1 MNAST
6 MNSQNAVNMNQMQAQ
21 MQFSASLKRN
31 TRYHL
36 TFANVLKSE
45 TIKIAYAKFTWWC
58 TALFIIF
65 PIISASLLS
74 SIIHALIPA
83 GMSPSA
89 ILAQGYQSAPSCS
102 GRYKSNGFW
111 HYSECNGKQPFIDA
125 VKNSAS
131 LFCIPLALSALI
143 IVIVFASKAATQDR
157 KRGSIRSS
165 VIAVPRRN
173 LLIFARLIVVVFYA
187 FIMQIISMIVLN
199 IALSA
204 MFSDFYMPFDPQRKC
219 LFSISIATM
228 ILSAICMV
236 LFAIMGYGMG
246 LICKSAAAGS
256 LWLILSQM
264 VITSIIVITLISSII
279 NGITHFSTMYPYGM
293 YSPYSSYGTY
303 SPYGTYNPLMLLIAD
318 PAISGSLNI
327 LQMLPSYAAS
337 NCLLDAELH
346 ISNWTIFMPNFM
358 ISLLY
363 MIIWAALFYGIGHTV
378 ERMRNIMK

>member
-45 TIKIAYAKFTWWC
+45 TIKLAYAKFTWWC

-83 GMSPSA
+83 GTSPS
-89 ILAQGYQSAPSCS
+89 ILLAQGYQSAQSC
-102 GRYKSNGFW
+102 GGLYKSNGFW
-111 HYSECNGKQPFIDA
+111 HYRDCNGKQNFIDA
-125 VKNSAS
+125 VKNATS

-173 LLIFARLIVVVFYA
+173 LLIFARLTVVVFYA

-219 LFSISIATM
+219 LFSVSIAMM

-236 LFAIMGYGMG
+236 LSAIMGYGIA
-246 LICKSAAAGS
+246 LICKSAAAGT
-256 LWLILSQM
+256 LWLVLSQ
-264 VITSIIVITLISSII
+264 IVIALITIVALISTII
-279 NGITHFSTMYPYGM
+279 NGVTHFSALYPYAL
-293 YSPYSSYGTY
+293 YSSYGM
-303 SPYGTYNPLMLLIAD
+303 SNPLMLLISN
-318 PAISGSLNI
+318 PAVTGSLNI

-337 NCLLDAELH
+337 NFLLDAELH
-346 ISNWTIFMPNFM
+346 LSNWTIFIPNFM

>member
-45 TIKIAYAKFTWWC
+45 TIKLAYAKFTWWC

-83 GMSPSA
+83 GMSPS
-89 ILAQGYQSAPSCS
+89 ILLAQGYQSAPSCS
-102 GRYKSNGFW
+102 GMYRSNGFMLA
-111 HYSECNGKQPFIDA
+111 SDCNGKQHFIDA
-125 VKNSAS
+125 VKNAAS
-131 LFCIPLALSALI
+131 FFCIPLALSALI

-165 VIAVPRRN
+165 VIAVPRRS
-173 LLIFARLIVVVFYA
+173 LLIFARLTVVVFYA

-199 IALSA
+199 IALSS

-219 LFSISIATM
+219 LFSISIEMM

-236 LFAIMGYGMG
+236 LSAIMGYGIA
-246 LICKSAAAGS
+246 LICKSAAAGT
-256 LWLILSQM
+256 LWLVLSQM
-264 VITSIIVITLISSII
+264 AISLITIVALISTII
-279 NGITHFSTMYPYGM
+279 NGVTHFSAM
-293 YSPYSSYGTY
+293 YSYALYSSYGM
-303 SPYGTYNPLMLLIAD
+303 SNPLMLLISN
-318 PAISGSLNI
+318 PAVTGSLNI

-337 NCLLDAELH
+337 NFLLDAELH
-346 ISNWTIFMPNFM
+346 LSNWTIFIPNFM

>member
-45 TIKIAYAKFTWWC
+45 TIKLAYAKFTWWC
-58 TALFIIF
+58 TALFIIL

-83 GMSPSA
+83 GMSPS
-89 ILAQGYQSAPSCS
+89 ILLAQGYQSAQSC
-102 GRYKSNGFW
+102 GGLYKSNGFW
-111 HYSECNGKQPFIDA
+111 HYRDCNGKQHFIDA
-125 VKNSAS
+125 VKNAAS

-173 LLIFARLIVVVFYA
+173 LLIFARLTVVVFYA

-219 LFSISIATM
+219 LFSVSIAMM

-236 LFAIMGYGMG
+236 LSAIMGYGIA
-246 LICKSAAAGS
+246 LICKSAAAGT
-256 LWLILSQM
+256 LWLVLSQM
-264 VITSIIVITLISSII
+264 AIALITIVALISTII
-279 NGITHFSTMYPYGM
+279 NGVTHFSAM
-293 YSPYSSYGTY
+293 YSYALYSSYGM
-303 SPYGTYNPLMLLIAD
+303 SNPLMLLISN
-318 PAISGSLNI
+318 PAVTGSLNI

-337 NCLLDAELH
+337 NFLLDAELH
-346 ISNWTIFMPNFM
+346 LSNWTIFIPNFM

>member
-45 TIKIAYAKFTWWC
+45 TIKLAYAKFTWWC
-58 TALFIIF
+58 TALFIIL

-83 GMSPSA
+83 GMSPS
-89 ILAQGYQSAPSCS
+89 ILLAQGYQSAPSCS
-102 GRYKSNGFW
+102 GMYRSNGFMLA
-111 HYSECNGKQPFIDA
+111 SDCNGKQHFIDA
-125 VKNSAS
+125 VKNAAS

-173 LLIFARLIVVVFYA
+173 LLIFARLTVVVFYA

-219 LFSISIATM
+219 LFSVSIAMM

-236 LFAIMGYGMG
+236 LSAIMGYGIA
-246 LICKSAAAGS
+246 LICKSAAAGT
-256 LWLILSQM
+256 LWLVLSQM
-264 VITSIIVITLISSII
+264 AIALITIVALISTII
-279 NGITHFSTMYPYGM
+279 NGVTHFSAM
-293 YSPYSSYGTY
+293 YSYALYSSYGM
-303 SPYGTYNPLMLLIAD
+303 SNPLMLLISN
-318 PAISGSLNI
+318 PAVTGSLNI

-337 NCLLDAELH
+337 NFLLDAELH
-346 ISNWTIFMPNFM
+346 LSNWTIFIPNFM

>member
-45 TIKIAYAKFTWWC
+45 TIKLAYAKFTWWC

-83 GMSPSA
+83 GMSPS
-89 ILAQGYQSAPSCS
+89 ILLAQGYQSAQSC
-102 GRYKSNGFW
+102 GGLYKSNGFW
-111 HYSECNGKQPFIDA
+111 HYRDCNGKQHFIDA
-125 VKNSAS
+125 VKNAAS

-173 LLIFARLIVVVFYA
+173 LLIFARLTVVVFYA

-219 LFSISIATM
+219 LFSVSIAMM

-236 LFAIMGYGMG
+236 LSAIMGYGIA
-246 LICKSAAAGS
+246 LICKSAAAGT
-256 LWLILSQM
+256 LWLVLSQM
-264 VITSIIVITLISSII
+264 AIALITIVALISTII
-279 NGITHFSTMYPYGM
+279 NGVTHFSAM
-293 YSPYSSYGTY
+293 YSYALYSSYGM
-303 SPYGTYNPLMLLIAD
+303 SNPLMLLISN
-318 PAISGSLNI
+318 PAVTGSLNI

-337 NCLLDAELH
+337 NFLLDAELH
-346 ISNWTIFMPNFM
+346 LSNWTIFIPNFM

>member
-1 MNAST
+1 
-6 MNSQNAVNMNQMQAQ
+6 MNQMQAQ

-45 TIKIAYAKFTWWC
+45 TIKLAYAKFTWWC
-58 TALFIIF
+58 TALFIIL

-83 GMSPSA
+83 GMSPS
-89 ILAQGYQSAPSCS
+89 ILLAQGYQSAQSC
-102 GRYKSNGFW
+102 GGLYKSNGFW
-111 HYSECNGKQPFIDA
+111 HYRDCNGKQNFIDA
-125 VKNSAS
+125 VKNAAS
-131 LFCIPLALSALI
+131 FFCIPLALSALI

-173 LLIFARLIVVVFYA
+173 LLIFARLTVVVFYA

-199 IALSA
+199 IALSS

-219 LFSISIATM
+219 LFSVSIEMM

-236 LFAIMGYGMG
+236 LSAIMGYGIA
-246 LICKSAAAGS
+246 LICKSAAAGT
-256 LWLILSQM
+256 LWLVLSQM
-264 VITSIIVITLISSII
+264 AIALITIVALISTII
-279 NGITHFSTMYPYGM
+279 NGVTHFSAM
-293 YSPYSSYGTY
+293 YSYALYSSYGM
-303 SPYGTYNPLMLLIAD
+303 SNPLMLLISN
-318 PAISGSLNI
+318 PAVTGSLNI

-337 NCLLDAELH
+337 NFLLDAELH
-346 ISNWTIFMPNFM
+346 LSNWTIFIPNFM

>member
-45 TIKIAYAKFTWWC
+45 TIKLAYAKFTWWC
-58 TALFIIF
+58 TALFIIL

-83 GMSPSA
+83 GMSPS
-89 ILAQGYQSAPSCS
+89 ILLAQGYQSAQSC
-102 GRYKSNGFW
+102 GGLYKSNGFW
-111 HYSECNGKQPFIDA
+111 HYRDCNGKQNFIDA
-125 VKNSAS
+125 VKNAAS
-131 LFCIPLALSALI
+131 FFCIPLALSALI

-173 LLIFARLIVVVFYA
+173 LLIFARLTVVVFYA

-199 IALSA
+199 IALSS

-219 LFSISIATM
+219 LFSVSIAMM

-236 LFAIMGYGMG
+236 LSAIMGYGIA
-246 LICKSAAAGS
+246 LICKSAAAGT
-256 LWLILSQM
+256 LWLVLSQM
-264 VITSIIVITLISSII
+264 AIALITIVALISTII
-279 NGITHFSTMYPYGM
+279 NGVTHFSAM
-293 YSPYSSYGTY
+293 YSYALYSSYGM
-303 SPYGTYNPLMLLIAD
+303 SNPLMLLISN
-318 PAISGSLNI
+318 PAVTGSLNI

-337 NCLLDAELH
+337 NFLLDAELH
-346 ISNWTIFMPNFM
+346 LSNWTIFIPNFM

>member
-45 TIKIAYAKFTWWC
+45 TIKLAYAKFTWWC
-58 TALFIIF
+58 TALFIIL

-83 GMSPSA
+83 GMSPS
-89 ILAQGYQSAPSCS
+89 ILLAQGYQSAQSC
-102 GRYKSNGFW
+102 GGLYKSNGFW
-111 HYSECNGKQPFIDA
+111 HYRDCNGKQNFIDA
-125 VKNSAS
+125 VKNAAS
-131 LFCIPLALSALI
+131 FFCIPLALSALI

-173 LLIFARLIVVVFYA
+173 LLIFARLTVVVFYA

-199 IALSA
+199 IALSS

-219 LFSISIATM
+219 LFSVSIEMM

-236 LFAIMGYGMG
+236 LSAIMGYGIA
-246 LICKSAAAGS
+246 LICKSAAAGT
-256 LWLILSQM
+256 LWLVLSQM
-264 VITSIIVITLISSII
+264 AISLITIVALISTII
-279 NGITHFSTMYPYGM
+279 NGVTHFSAM
-293 YSPYSSYGTY
+293 YSYALYSSYGM
-303 SPYGTYNPLMLLIAD
+303 SNPLMLLISN
-318 PAISGSLNI
+318 PAVTGSLNI

-337 NCLLDAELH
+337 NFLLDAELH
-346 ISNWTIFMPNFM
+346 LSNWTIFIPNFM

>member
-45 TIKIAYAKFTWWC
+45 TIKLAYAKFTWWC

-83 GMSPSA
+83 GMSPSVL
-89 ILAQGYQSAPSCS
+89 LAQGYQSATSCV
-102 GRYKSNGFW
+102 GMYRSNGFMLA
-111 HYSECNGKQPFIDA
+111 SDCNGKQHFIDA
-125 VKNSAS
+125 VKNAAS

-173 LLIFARLIVVVFYA
+173 LLIFARLTVVVFYA

-219 LFSISIATM
+219 LFSVSIAMM

-236 LFAIMGYGMG
+236 LSAIMGYGIA
-246 LICKSAAAGS
+246 LICKSAAAGT
-256 LWLILSQM
+256 LWLVLSQM
-264 VITSIIVITLISSII
+264 AIALITIVALISTII
-279 NGITHFSTMYPYGM
+279 NGVTHFSAM
-293 YSPYSSYGTY
+293 YSYALYSSYGM
-303 SPYGTYNPLMLLIAD
+303 SNPLMLLISN
-318 PAISGSLNI
+318 PAVTGSLNI

-337 NCLLDAELH
+337 NFLLDAELH
-346 ISNWTIFMPNFM
+346 LSNWTIFIPNFM

>member
-45 TIKIAYAKFTWWC
+45 TIKLAYAKFTWWC
-58 TALFIIF
+58 TALFIIL

-83 GMSPSA
+83 GMSPS
-89 ILAQGYQSAPSCS
+89 ILLAQGYQSAQSC
-102 GRYKSNGFW
+102 GGLYKSNGFW
-111 HYSECNGKQPFIDA
+111 HYRDCNGKQNFIDA
-125 VKNSAS
+125 VKNAAS
-131 LFCIPLALSALI
+131 FFCIPLALSALI

-173 LLIFARLIVVVFYA
+173 LLIFARLTVVVFYA

-199 IALSA
+199 IALSS

-219 LFSISIATM
+219 LFSVSIEMM

-236 LFAIMGYGMG
+236 LSAIMGYGIA
-246 LICKSAAAGS
+246 LICKSAAAGT
-256 LWLILSQM
+256 LWLVLSQM
-264 VITSIIVITLISSII
+264 AIALITIVALISTII
-279 NGITHFSTMYPYGM
+279 NGVTHFSAM
-293 YSPYSSYGTY
+293 YSYALYSSYGM
-303 SPYGTYNPLMLLIAD
+303 SNPLMLLISN
-318 PAISGSLNI
+318 PAVTGSLNI

-337 NCLLDAELH
+337 NFLLDAELH
-346 ISNWTIFMPNFM
+346 LSNWTIFIPNFM

>member
-45 TIKIAYAKFTWWC
+45 TIKLAYAKFTWWC

-74 SIIHALIPA
+74 SIIHAFIPA
-83 GMSPSA
+83 GMSPS
-89 ILAQGYQSAPSCS
+89 ILLAQGYQSAPSCS
-102 GRYKSNGFW
+102 GMYRSNGFMLA
-111 HYSECNGKQPFIDA
+111 SDCNGKQHFIDA
-125 VKNSAS
+125 VKNAAS

-173 LLIFARLIVVVFYA
+173 LLIFARLTVVVFYA

-219 LFSISIATM
+219 LFSISIAMM

-236 LFAIMGYGMG
+236 LSAIMGYGIA
-246 LICKSAAAGS
+246 LICKSAAAGT
-256 LWLILSQM
+256 LWLVLSQM
-264 VITSIIVITLISSII
+264 AIALITIVALISTII
-279 NGITHFSTMYPYGM
+279 NGVTHFSAM
-293 YSPYSSYGTY
+293 YSYALYSSYGM
-303 SPYGTYNPLMLLIAD
+303 SNPLMLLISN
-318 PAISGSLNI
+318 PAVTGSLNI

-337 NCLLDAELH
+337 NFLLDAELH
-346 ISNWTIFMPNFM
+346 LSNWTIFIPNFM

>member
-45 TIKIAYAKFTWWC
+45 TIKLAYAKFTWWC

-83 GMSPSA
+83 GMSPSVL
-89 ILAQGYQSAPSCS
+89 LAQGYQSAPSCV
-102 GRYKSNGFW
+102 GTYRSNGFMLA
-111 HYSECNGKQPFIDA
+111 SDCNGKQHFVDA
-125 VKNSAS
+125 IKNAAS

-165 VIAVPRRN
+165 VIAVPRRS
-173 LLIFARLIVVVFYA
+173 LLIFARLTVVVFYA

-219 LFSISIATM
+219 LFSVSIAMM

-236 LFAIMGYGMG
+236 LSAIMGYGIA
-246 LICKSAAAGS
+246 LICKSAAAGT
-256 LWLILSQM
+256 LWLVLSQM
-264 VITSIIVITLISSII
+264 AIALITIVALISTII
-279 NGITHFSTMYPYGM
+279 NGVAHFSAM
-293 YSPYSSYGTY
+293 YSYALYSSYGM
-303 SPYGTYNPLMLLIAD
+303 SNPLMLLISN
-318 PAISGSLNI
+318 PAVTGSLNI

-337 NCLLDAELH
+337 NFLLDAELH
-346 ISNWTIFMPNFM
+346 LSNWTIFIPNFM